1 LPYPSTIR
9 VIVLAAPRVAG
20 AVSTSLYTLHQA
32 EKIRRF
38 RRRGMPA
45 AGVRTT

>member
-1 LPYPSTIR
+1 LPSRIGSSR
-9 VIVLAAPRVAG
+9 FAAPRVAG